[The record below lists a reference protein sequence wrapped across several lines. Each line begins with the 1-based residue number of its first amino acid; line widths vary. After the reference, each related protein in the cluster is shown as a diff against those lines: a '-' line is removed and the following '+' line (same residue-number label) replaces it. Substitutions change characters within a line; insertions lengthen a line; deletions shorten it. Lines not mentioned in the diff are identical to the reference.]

1 LKYQG
6 VRTKGILVHPKPA
19 IGMLQSIRT
28 KYWPLIKSLQ
38 TSLLLATGIAGYL
51 SAHPMYTM
59 GRSIV
64 ALVGSL
70 FLAISGSTVL
80 NMWYDRDIDAIMQ
93 RTCNRPLASQR
104 ITPNQALLLGVVL
117 AVFGVGWSLILSP
130 LYGLVVFTGLFIDVF
145 IYTLWLKRRSAWSIV
160 LGGISG
166 GMPVLAGRTLATGRI
181 DWIGITLLLAILF
194 WIPTHILT
202 FNMRYYDDYQ
212 AAHIPTITSNY
223 GLRATRLIIAIS
235 SVLAAVAMSL
245 ASFWVGTSA
254 GILRLL
260 IVLGTG
266 LLILALTSIVRP
278 SNKLNFSLFKYA
290 SIYMLGAMILLAIH

>member
-1 LKYQG
+1 
-6 VRTKGILVHPKPA
+6 VRIKGILVHPKSV
-19 IGMLQSIRT
+19 IDVLQAIRT

-51 SAHPMYTM
+51 STHSMYTT
-59 GRSIV
+59 GRSIL

-145 IYTLWLKRRSAWSIV
+145 IYTLWLKRRSTWSIV

-202 FNMRYYDDYQ
+202 FNIRYYDDYQ
-212 AAHIPTITSNY
+212 AAHLPTIASTY
-223 GLRATRLIIAIS
+223 GIRITRVIIAIS

-245 ASFWVGTSA
+245 AAFWVGTSA
-254 GILRLL
+254 GIFRLL

-266 LLILALTSIVRP
+266 LLILALTSIARP

-290 SIYMLGAMILLAIH
+290 SLYMLGAMILLAIH